1 MFDYQVSKH
10 PHFEEACRA
19 FAVKHNMT
27 QLAAQMDLNVQMLR
41 NKLNPAQPHQLTWL
55 DILTLTDITEDPT
68 LVDGFLAQLHCLP
81 CVPVNEVAKEK
92 MPHYVMNATAE
103 LGSIARATISGETG
117 TASGRRQAVESI
129 NSATRFLA
137 LTAVTLHARLQTY
150 PAMTS
155 AVDTVTGLG
164 ASFGLI

>member
-19 FAVKHNMT
+19 FAVKHNMA
-27 QLAAQMDLNVQMLR
+27 QLAAQMDMNVQMLR

-81 CVPVNEVAKEK
+81 CVPVNDVAKENL
-92 MPHYVMNATAE
+92 PHYVMSATAD
-103 LGSIARATISGETG
+103 LGKLAGATITGETG
-117 TASGRRQAVESI
+117 TATGRRQAIECI
-129 NSATRFLA
+129 NSATRCLA
-137 LTAVTLHARLQTY
+137 LTAVSLHARLHTH